1 MPKILL
7 DDKSWVQLDKL
18 VEKMD
23 GSGQNISCH
32 LEGMVHSRFLT
43 YWDYIQLDV
52 LLHLQQPQTNFPD
65 EKVFIIYHQITEL
78 YFKLIL
84 NEIDILSLREKL
96 TGDEVLDR
104 MRRINRY
111 MENLVHSFT
120 IMVDGLDNDEF
131 MLFRTSLAPASG
143 FQSLQYRLIEIYS
156 TSLRNLVDPELRHLG
171 QEGLNIDYERIYWK
185 KGAIDR
191 ATGKKDLSLVR
202 FEQEY
207 DEMLMDR
214 AIKRQRCNLNYRY
227 GQMDREEGPNPE
239 LVYELRKFDE
249 LMNVDWRL
257 AHYRSAVR
265 HLRARADAV
274 KGTGGTNWQTY
285 LPPRFQRVI
294 FFPDLWTP
302 AEIGGW
308 GKSFIEKHILQ

>member
-23 GSGQNISCH
+23 GTGQNISCH

-43 YWDYIQLDV
+43 YWDYIQLEI
-52 LLHLQQPQTNFPD
+52 LLQLQQPQTNFPD

-84 NEIDILSLREKL
+84 NEIDILSLRDNL
-96 TGDEVLDR
+96 SGDEVLER

-143 FQSLQYRLIEIYS
+143 FQSVQYRLIEIYA
-156 TSLRNLVDPELRHLG
+156 TSLRNLVDPDLRHLG
-171 QEGLNIDYERIYWK
+171 QEGLKDEYDRIYWK
-185 KGAIDR
+185 KGAVDR

-207 DEMLMDR
+207 DEMLLDR
-214 AIKRQRCNLNYRY
+214 AVKRQRCNLNYRY
-227 GQMDREEGPNPE
+227 GQVEREQGQNPD
-239 LVYELRKFDE
+239 LVSELRKFDE
-249 LMNVDWRL
+249 LMNIDWRL

-265 HLRARADAV
+265 HLRSRPDAGI
-274 KGTGGTNWQTY
+274 GTGGTNWQTY

-294 FFPDLWTP
+294 FFPDLWTQ
-302 AEIGGW
+302 AEINGW